1 MTMKYKIQVPASG
14 GWADLKSTEDDG
26 KTYLPD
32 LYDTKKE
39 AREALAAIRHDIK
52 DFEGRVVT
60 EYTPQDFDL
69 Y

>member
-1 MTMKYKIQVPASG
+1 MKYKIQVPASG

-26 KTYLPD
+26 KTYHPD

-39 AREALAAIRHDIK
+39 AEDSLDSIQQDIP

-60 EYTPQDFDL
+60 EDTPSAFDL

>member
-1 MTMKYKIQVPASG
+1 MKYKIQVPASG

-32 LYDTKKE
+32 LYDTETE
-39 AREALAAIRHDIK
+39 AKADLRSMQRDIPY
-52 DFEGRVVT
+52 FEGRVVT
-60 EYTPQDFDL
+60 EDTPQEFDL